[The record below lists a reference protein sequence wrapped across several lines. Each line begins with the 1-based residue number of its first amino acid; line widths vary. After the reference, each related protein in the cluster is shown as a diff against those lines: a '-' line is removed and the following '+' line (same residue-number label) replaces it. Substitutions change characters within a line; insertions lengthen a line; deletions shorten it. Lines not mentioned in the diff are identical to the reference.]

1 VLWSNGKVTDLGSV
15 GSIGGVEDIESMSMS
30 SNGEIAG
37 WAATGTAF
45 VYSNGKISSPSNFWP
60 NAINDNGV
68 MVGASSIDT
77 GGTVPDLNSLFPDSA
92 LEYAGGGEIPCS
104 GISCARASGHAPAS
118 VKRARRLP
126 PRGRSS

>member
-68 MVGASSIDT
+68 MVGASSIDS
-77 GGTVPDLNSLFPDSA
+77 GGAVQDLNSLIPAGDQVSNASA
-92 LEYAGGGEIPCS
+92 INDNGQIV
-104 GISCARASGHAPAS
+104 ASGSDATNGEAALLLTP
-118 VKRARRLP
+118 
-126 PRGRSS
+126 